1 MTDLQAAFPNLWY
14 RLNAALADTS
24 ADACLSTTPPAV
36 PATPADAVPDAPVV
50 PPHSPVQAPPT
61 GPTRPSAKHTPRV
74 APPPLSGPPPSDQ
87 PPAPTIITATPETP
101 LSGTQAGHYPTRAD
115 RSDTV
120 HNLLRAAT
128 DASCAVAAR
137 FSLEAF
143 ATRCN
148 ARRRRPDSVTPPIP
162 ARPERPRAEPGTRP
176 NQINGA
182 TARRSRVA
190 ARHLIPE
197 IQLHYRH
204 FRPPEGPTPH
214 RSSAARLNPPAAPPA
229 PSPATAAK

>member
-1 MTDLQAAFPNLWY
+1 MPRSL
-14 RLNAALADTS
+14 
-24 ADACLSTTPPAV
+24 
-36 PATPADAVPDAPVV
+36 TPAPMHVCP
-50 PPHSPVQAPPT
+50 Q
-61 GPTRPSAKHTPRV
+61 PRRQY
-74 APPPLSGPPPSDQ
+74 PPPLRMRSRMRRSCRRIRRYRHRRRGRPDRRQNTRRAWRRHRCPARHLPTSRPPPRSS
-87 PPAPTIITATPETP
+87 PPHRRRP

-162 ARPERPRAEPGTRP
+162 GRPERPRAEPGTRP